1 MATKFQ
7 DLDDFFDAALEL
19 PIGGKIYRIPSP
31 TAEVGLYVQRIMEA
45 AAWINDGQLPPGEAP
60 KLKLDDDEEVDLYE
74 MVMGPA
80 LAEMHA
86 DKVAWSKIM
95 LAAQTAFIWIGAGD
109 AAAEAFW
116 TSGGDP
122 KAVSIQANNRAE
134 RRAQESKRTGAEST
148 TQRPESMNGTTR
160 PRRRGKK
167 RGSQV

>member
-7 DLDDFFDAALEL
+7 DLDNFFDSALEL
-19 PIGGKIYRIPSP
+19 PIGGKVYRIESP
-31 TAEVGLYVQRIMEA
+31 TAEVGLYVQRLMEA

-60 KLKLDDDEEVDLYE
+60 KLKLDDNEEVNLYE
-74 MVMGPA
+74 TVMGA
-80 LAEMHA
+80 AMAEMQTDGVPWA
-86 DKVAWSKIM
+86 KIM

-134 RRAQESKRTGAEST
+134 RRGRESRPTGAEHM
-148 TQRPESMNGTTR
+148 TQRPESMNGTRRR
-160 PRRRGKK
+160 PRRGNRRGNP
-167 RGSQV
+167 G